1 VVAPMVALTMP
12 RTYRDELLFDL
23 CMALRRVPPGVW
35 RDMGK
40 RRLPADELAERV
52 VAEAILE
59 HLIRCRWEITRPAS
73 AGVSPT
79 RQG

>member
-1 VVAPMVALTMP
+1 MVALTMP
-12 RTYRDELLFDL
+12 RTDRDELLFDL

-59 HLIRCRWEITRPAS
+59 HLIRCRWKFARVLLPA
-73 AGVSPT
+73 APPA
-79 RQG
+79 RRD